1 MKWLLVQ
8 LATVVGLAIAP
19 AHAQDAPPPE
29 QQVVVTGERERNRA
43 EPVRSYIEAVTIE
56 TEDQIA
62 RFEAPICPASFG
74 LPPGQNEVV
83 AGRVRL
89 VAEHLGVRTADRDC
103 RPNVVIIVADDGER
117 FLQALRRERPALFA
131 HLPLADIRAMLRLE
145 GPARAWHQVEA
156 RGADGRPMERINW
169 LETGGGEPPR
179 YIVRG
184 HRLPGIVPSLIGRP
198 TRQDLSLAFIV
209 FDLDALGG
217 LTLLQIADHAAIRAL
232 ARTRPAALPARRSIL
247 ALFADRGRG
256 VTPAEELTGWD
267 VAYLQALYRSGNTI
281 AANQQRGTMSRLMRA
296 ELEASDR

>member
-1 MKWLLVQ
+1 MNRLLLKV
-8 LATVVGLAIAP
+8 ATVVGLALAP

-29 QQVVVTGERERNRA
+29 QRVVVTGERDRNRA
-43 EPVRSYIEAVTIE
+43 APVRSYIEAVSIE

-74 LPPGQNEVV
+74 LPQGQNEVV
-83 AGRVRL
+83 AERIRL

-103 RPNVVIIVADDGER
+103 RPNVVVIVADDGEQ
-117 FLQALRRERPALFA
+117 FLRALRRERPALFA

-145 GPARAWHQVEA
+145 GPARAWHQIEA

-169 LETGGGEPPR
+169 LETGSPPPR

-184 HRLPGIVPSLIGRP
+184 RRLPGIIASRISLP

-209 FDLDALGG
+209 FDLEALEG

-232 ARTRPAALPARRSIL
+232 ARTRPATLPARRSIL
-247 ALFADRGRG
+247 GLFVDRDSG
-256 VTPAEELTGWD
+256 VAPVEELTGWD